1 MKRWESSI
9 RSASRPAAS
18 TDNDME
24 ARRAM
29 EHDAVIPLFMGLGG
43 DREDENS
50 ERRTMSE
57 AEMRLARDL
66 RAAGLI

>member
-1 MKRWESSI
+1 
-9 RSASRPAAS
+9 
-18 TDNDME
+18 ME